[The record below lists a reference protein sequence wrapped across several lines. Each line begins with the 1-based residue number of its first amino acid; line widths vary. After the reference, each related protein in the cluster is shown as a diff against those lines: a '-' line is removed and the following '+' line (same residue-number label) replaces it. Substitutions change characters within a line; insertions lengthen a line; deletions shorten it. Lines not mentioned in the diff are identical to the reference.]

1 MIVIGDIVGKK
12 GSRENRKEMWMGNG
26 GEYDQTYSYPLM
38 KLSIKNKTTG
48 KQTNF
53 HHQFHTWNPEVLR
66 IEAI

>member
-1 MIVIGDIVGKK
+1 
-12 GSRENRKEMWMGNG
+12 MGNG